1 MAVVV
6 VDETRG
12 VRLGRG
18 VAAAAGEEL
27 LAVAAAVM
35 ARGDRTG
42 VGCGGG
48 GSVSTG

>member
-6 VDETRG
+6 MDETRG

-27 LAVAAAVM
+27 LAVAAVM